1 MTVDTR
7 EEKTLEQHLE
17 EFKTIGFTLFP
28 KMLDD
33 DWVAQ
38 MRAAFEE
45 IADRIPN
52 PDGSRSATFV
62 DVLEHKPDLV
72 LSAMSNPRLLDFA
85 EMIVGPH
92 VQLESITYR
101 RTAPQ
106 PADTKPVLG
115 FHRDMFAEFPQE
127 GVYHRPLLFNALSYL
142 QDLDDENGPLRI
154 LPGTHMKAMSL
165 TPEERTQPHP
175 DEVIL
180 YPQAGDIAVFHNA
193 MLHSGT
199 ANYSDDHRY
208 LFFLTMNHSW
218 LKHRANYTGP
228 VSESV
233 KARARHTGNRRL
245 LRLLGEDPL
254 FVPRANSGFNEP
266 DEEMWK
272 KWIGEDAE
280 YEKACLARDE

>member
-28 KMLDD
+28 KMLGD

-142 QDLDDENGPLRI
+142 QDLDDDNGPLRI

-280 YEKACLARDE
+280 FERACLARDE

>member
-142 QDLDDENGPLRI
+142 QDLDDQNGPLRI

-165 TPEERTQPHP
+165 KPEERTQPHR

-280 YEKACLARDE
+280 YEKACLAREE

>member
-1 MTVDTR
+1 MTSVTR
-7 EEKTLEQHLE
+7 EDKTLDQHLD
-17 EFKTIGFTLFP
+17 EFKTVGFTLFP
-28 KMLDD
+28 KMLGD
-33 DWVAQ
+33 DWVAE
-38 MRAAFEE
+38 MRDAFEE

-142 QDLDDENGPLRI
+142 QDLDDRNGPLRI

-165 TPEERTQPHP
+165 TPEERTQSHP

-280 YEKACLARDE
+280 FEKACLARDE